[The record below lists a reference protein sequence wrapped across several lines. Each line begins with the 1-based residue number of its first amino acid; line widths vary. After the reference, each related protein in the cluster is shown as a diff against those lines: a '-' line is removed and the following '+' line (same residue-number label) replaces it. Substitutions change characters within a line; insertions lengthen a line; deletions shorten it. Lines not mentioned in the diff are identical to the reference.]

1 MAAFVAAAAS
11 AANPD
16 AEEAKPAAV
25 VLNETEKDIS
35 SREGM
40 KRTVETSKFYEGWL
54 TGIPADIEEIK
65 AGIKAR
71 DFNRVGAVAEANCLK
86 MHATTL
92 GAKPPFTYWT
102 DATMRVMQTVQK
114 LRKEGISAYFTID
127 AGPNVKVL
135 YQPENEEV
143 LEKTLKETEGVSDVI
158 LSRVGAGISYL

>member
-1 MAAFVAAAAS
+1 
-11 AANPD
+11 
-16 AEEAKPAAV
+16 
-25 VLNETEKDIS
+25 
-35 SREGM
+35 
-40 KRTVETSKFYEGWL
+40 
-54 TGIPADIEEIK
+54 
-65 AGIKAR
+65 AR

-127 AGPNVKVL
+127 AGPNVNVLYQPENEEDIEKTFKKIEIMQTIKKMNKKCISTYITIDEEPNVKVL
-135 YQPENEEV
+135 YQPENEEL